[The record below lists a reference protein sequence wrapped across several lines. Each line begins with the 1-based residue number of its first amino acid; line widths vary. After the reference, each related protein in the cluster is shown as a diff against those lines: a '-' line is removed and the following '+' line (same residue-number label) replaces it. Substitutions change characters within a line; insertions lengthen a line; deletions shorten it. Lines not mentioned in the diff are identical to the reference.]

1 MQSSN
6 SAATNEE
13 ETALLQPSVTTIHS
27 RTGPIRHLM
36 ETVTEENES
45 DDKEEDQ
52 EESAEDNG
60 HVKQDQDTSIDVVVT
75 EESESLPYL
84 TALPDNVYTYCFSD
98 EIKNLQNVTRMR
110 RDLLVYKA
118 QRVTWINNLL
128 QISTIVASTFVTFL
142 ETLRASLGISIGFA
156 DQAIPIVLSTYI
168 GLSVSIFKF
177 FKMDE
182 HREGI
187 NQLILEMT
195 GLLKRFSAIRS
206 QIQDLKG
213 SKIPDSS
220 DQETVLVAMER
231 IRESFRQETYV
242 NYLEAQ
248 EKFDVL
254 MPYPEL
260 IRYKKLF
267 AVKMLKHRI
276 VQANILKVQAYDH
289 FAAEQRSSKIDSES
303 EKTQRTFV
311 KRVTPC
317 QKFFRFLSSAFWKKN
332 VVEIDFEAFESA
344 PL

>member
-1 MQSSN
+1 MSQIKKEEKEKREDTFVSEQTHLLLEKSSLL
-6 SAATNEE
+6 SA
-13 ETALLQPSVTTIHS
+13 PPPRV
-27 RTGPIRHLM
+27 LM
-36 ETVTEENES
+36 ETVIEEKEEEGEEEN
-45 DDKEEDQ
+45 
-52 EESAEDNG
+52 
-60 HVKQDQDTSIDVVVT
+60 VIDPFAST
-75 EESESLPYL
+75 EGSLPYL
-84 TALPDNVYTYCFSD
+84 TALPENVYTCCFSD

-128 QISTIVASTFVTFL
+128 QISTIVASSFVTFL

-182 HREGI
+182 HRESI

-206 QIQDLKG
+206 QIQDLKRSDG
-213 SKIPDSS
+213 KGRLPDQDAIP
-220 DQETVLVAMER
+220 LVMER
-231 IRESFRQETYV
+231 IRDNFRQETYV

-289 FAAEQRSSKIDSES
+289 FATEERNRSPSEENS
-303 EKTQRTFV
+303 ARTENVQKRSFV
-311 KRVTPC
+311 KRVTAC
-317 QKFFRFLSSAFWKKN
+317 QKFFRLLSSAFWKKN
-332 VVEIDFEAFESA
+332 IVEIDFEAFESS
-344 PL
+344 PI